1 MSVLTKL
8 SVKRLMKQKFIYIF
22 YLCFFCASF
31 SYAFLISSP
40 EMEERLNV
48 DITIVSGA
56 NFPEFMLRFFVGIVG
71 ILFISFLVTFY
82 ICEEDRNGML
92 FQPLLHG
99 KTREEIIKAK
109 INVLSSM
116 SFLFVVFICAVN
128 YFVSYLRWGS
138 IVFDKNTMIRVLIK
152 YGLTGIYMVSVTLGI
167 ILACIYMRNTL
178 KTLMIVI
185 TYFLVDAVLS
195 ALSIP
200 IIKYI
205 WIGQYAQEWLI
216 FEEFQSISL
225 VSAILGLLIIIF
237 YGMLFYNFTMKKIKN
252 ISI

>member
-1 MSVLTKL
+1 MSILTKL
-8 SVKRLMKQKFIYIF
+8 SVKRLVKQKFIYIF

-40 EMEERLNV
+40 EMEGSLNV
-48 DITIVSGA
+48 DITIVGGA
-56 NFPEFMLRFFVGIVG
+56 NFPEFMLRFFVGTVG

-109 INVLSSM
+109 IQVFASM
-116 SFLFVVFICAVN
+116 SFLFVVFIYVIN
-128 YFVSYLRWGS
+128 YLVSYLRWGS
-138 IVFDKNTMIRVLIK
+138 LVFDKNMMTRVLIK

-167 ILACIYMRNTL
+167 ILVCIYMRNTL

-185 TYFLVDAVLS
+185 AYLMIDAVLS
-195 ALSIP
+195 GLSIP

-205 WIGQYAQEWLI
+205 WVGQYAQEWLI
-216 FEEFQSISL
+216 REEFQPISV
-225 VSAILGLLIIIF
+225 VSAILGLLIMTL
-237 YGMLFYNFTMKKIKN
+237 YGMLFYNVTMKKIEN
-252 ISI
+252 ISL

>member
-56 NFPEFMLRFFVGIVG
+56 NFPEFMIRFFVGIVG

-99 KTREEIIKAK
+99 KTR
-109 INVLSSM
+109 
-116 SFLFVVFICAVN
+116 
-128 YFVSYLRWGS
+128 
-138 IVFDKNTMIRVLIK
+138 
-152 YGLTGIYMVSVTLGI
+152 
-167 ILACIYMRNTL
+167 
-178 KTLMIVI
+178 
-185 TYFLVDAVLS
+185 
-195 ALSIP
+195 
-200 IIKYI
+200 
-205 WIGQYAQEWLI
+205 
-216 FEEFQSISL
+216 
-225 VSAILGLLIIIF
+225 
-237 YGMLFYNFTMKKIKN
+237 
-252 ISI
+252 